1 MNLVQEIKI
10 EELNPAS
17 YNPRVELEPGMPE
30 WDKLERSIKEFGNT
44 EPIVWNKRTRN
55 VVGGH
60 QRLAVLKNLGY
71 ETVPCS
77 VVDLDEHDEKLL
89 NVALNKIKG
98 RWDFDKLEKML
109 RDFDYEVASVTG
121 FTPEEIAVLLADNDD
136 LEFDTDDYGDWDD
149 DPEEQVLGGSWVV
162 TLVFDNNAAAKSWA
176 EENGFEN
183 QVKEGTNTTVIR
195 IED

>member
-1 MNLVQEIKI
+1 MVQEIKI
-10 EELNPAS
+10 SELNPAP
-17 YNPRVELEPGMPE
+17 YNPRVELQQGMPE
-30 WDKLERSIKEFGNT
+30 WERLERSIKEFGNT
-44 EPIVWNKRTRN
+44 EPIVWNKQTGN

-60 QRLAVLKNLGY
+60 QRLAVLQSLGY

-77 VVDLDEHDEKLL
+77 VVDLDEHEEKLL

-121 FTPEEIAVLLADNDD
+121 FTSEEIAVLLANNNDLENDD
-136 LEFDTDDYGDWDD
+136 DDFGDWDD
-149 DPEEQVLGGSWVV
+149 TGEQLLGGSWVI
-162 TLVFDNNAAAKSWA
+162 TLVFENNATAKSWA
-176 EENGFEN
+176 EEHGFEN
-183 QVKEGTNTTVIR
+183 QVKDGTNTTVIR